1 MNGEKINVL
10 IEALQAK
17 GSIRFKKDFCETINI
32 NSQQLVNM
40 VAEKRTLTI
49 DELKKLVETYDVNP
63 YWVMGLQDNIFIKR
77 RQPKPS
83 IQIKK
88 YPLYVE

>member
-10 IEALQAK
+10 IDALQAK
-17 GSIRFKKDFCETINI
+17 GSIRFKKDFCETIGI

-77 RQPKPS
+77 RQPKPT